1 MPLDKDAT
9 MTETE
14 PWTCPTC
21 NTAVSTPY
29 CPGCGERPLR
39 ERELTLRGIFNQLVQ
54 VFTKID
60 GRLILSFRCLVSRPG
75 FLTVA
80 YLHGQRK
87 PYVGPVPLFLIANA
101 LFFATE
107 SLTGGTVFTTPI
119 DSHLHTQPWSRVAE
133 VLVSHRLEAMRT
145 TLDIYAPVFDHAMA
159 RNARSLI
166 IFMVLSFVAVPSLAF
181 YRSRSPLGAHA
192 FFSLHVYA
200 FLLLLF
206 CVATA
211 VPPVD
216 LWFGGAGSATSGLD
230 HAISIALLLACGMYL
245 HVATGK
251 VYGATGV
258 SRVLKVVALTVAVA
272 SIVLGYRFV
281 LFVITLY
288 TT

>member
-1 MPLDKDAT
+1 

-21 NTAVSTPY
+21 STTVSTPY

-39 ERELTLRGIFNQLVQ
+39 ARELTLRAIFSQFVQ
-54 VFTKID
+54 AFIKID
-60 GRLILSFRCLVSRPG
+60 GRLFLSFRCLVGRPG
-75 FLTVA
+75 LLTVA

-133 VLVSHRLEAMRT
+133 FLVSHRLEAMQT
-145 TLDIYAPVFDHAMA
+145 TLDVYAPLFDHAMA
-159 RNARSLI
+159 RNARSLV
-166 IFMVLSFVAVPSLAF
+166 IFMALSFVAAPAIAF
-181 YRSRSPLGAHA
+181 YRSRSPLGVHA
-192 FFSLHVYA
+192 LFSLHVYA

-216 LWFGGAGSATSGLD
+216 LWFGGAGFASDRLD
-230 HAISIALLLACGMYL
+230 LAISIALLLACGAYL
-245 HVATGK
+245 YVATGK
-251 VYGATGV
+251 VYRANGAG
-258 SRVLKVVALTVAVA
+258 RVLKAVALTVAVA

-281 LFVITLY
+281 LLLVTLY